1 MREATLL
8 KLCRLVL
15 RSLIGGLG
23 LLVGA
28 IAAEVGRPNTEAPRT
43 PEAVTVAVPSASLD
57 ALKKRAKEILELTV
71 EGDAT
76 LIGAPQPVGVEFKES
91 NRVALLV
98 AEDLTRRGV
107 ASAFKPAAE
116 GTLLKLSARVSM
128 RGPAGRMSFDLG
140 NMFEK
145 IMAGKSAAEQA
156 QIDPEQNAVF
166 GATAY
171 ARTAGLERVGLF
183 GPYLYQYFSVMSIA
197 DALGIHSSVNKALT
211 GDARGVCLI
220 NCDNW
225 KNTHHWVIVDAVVI
239 ANGQERTARAVLKA
253 WMTDIDPQTAF
264 DIAYQAL
271 LQDRLLL
278 KEQK

>member
-1 MREATLL
+1 ML
-8 KLCRLVL
+8 
-15 RSLIGGLG
+15 
-23 LLVGA
+23 
-28 IAAEVGRPNTEAPRT
+28 AA
-43 PEAVTVAVPSASLD
+43 
-57 ALKKRAKEILELTV
+57 
-71 EGDAT
+71 
-76 LIGAPQPVGVEFKES
+76 Q
-91 NRVALLV
+91 
-98 AEDLTRRGV
+98 DLTRRGFTSV
-107 ASAFKPAAE
+107 GNSTDGA
-116 GTLLKLSARVSM
+116 TLLKLSARVSM

-140 NMFEK
+140 TMFDK

-156 QIDPEQNAVF
+156 QLDPEQNAVF

-171 ARTAGLERVGLF
+171 ARTAGLERIGLF

-225 KNTHHWVIVDAVVI
+225 KNTHHWVIVDAVVVRD
-239 ANGQERTARAVLKA
+239 GQEKTARAVLKA
-253 WMTDIDPQTAF
+253 WMTEIDPQTTF

-278 KEQK
+278 KEPQ

>member
-8 KLCRLVL
+8 KLSRIVL
-15 RSLIGGLG
+15 RSLIGGMG

-28 IAAEVGRPNTEAPRT
+28 IAAEVQVPNVESSPR
-43 PEAVTVAVPSASLD
+43 PEAAALNQPVASLD
-57 ALKKRAKEILELTV
+57 DLKKRAKEVLELTV

-76 LIGAPQPVGVEFKES
+76 LVGAPQPIAVEFKGS
-91 NRVALLV
+91 KRVAMLV
-98 AEDLTRRGV
+98 ADDLTRRGV
-107 ASAFKPAAE
+107 TSVGNATDGPTS
-116 GTLLKLSARVSM
+116 LKLSARVSM

-140 NMFEK
+140 TMFDK

-171 ARTAGLERVGLF
+171 ARTAGLERIGLF

-197 DALGIHSSVNKALT
+197 DALGVHSSVNKALT
-211 GDARGVCLI
+211 GDNRGVCLI

-225 KNTHHWVIVDAVVI
+225 KNTHHWVIVDAVVVRD
-239 ANGQERTARAVLKA
+239 GQEKTARAVLKA
-253 WMTDIDPQTAF
+253 WMTEIDPQTTF
-264 DIAYQAL
+264 DIAYQAI

-278 KEQK
+278 KEPQ

>member
-8 KLCRLVL
+8 KLSRLVL
-15 RSLIGGLG
+15 LSLIVGFG
-23 LLVGA
+23 LLAGA
-28 IAAEVGRPNTEAPRT
+28 FAAEVQAPNTESSRTAEALTVVAP
-43 PEAVTVAVPSASLD
+43 SSSLD
-57 ALKKRAKEILELTV
+57 ALKKRAKEIVELTV

-76 LIGAPQPVGVEFKES
+76 LVAAPQPVGVEFKQS

-107 ASAFKPAAE
+107 ASVVNPTGE

-140 NMFEK
+140 SMFDK
-145 IMAGKSAAEQA
+145 IIAGKSAAEQA

-183 GPYLYQYFSVMSIA
+183 GPYLYQYFSAMSIA

-239 ANGQERTARAVLKA
+239 ANGQETTARAVLKA

-278 KEQK
+278 KDQK